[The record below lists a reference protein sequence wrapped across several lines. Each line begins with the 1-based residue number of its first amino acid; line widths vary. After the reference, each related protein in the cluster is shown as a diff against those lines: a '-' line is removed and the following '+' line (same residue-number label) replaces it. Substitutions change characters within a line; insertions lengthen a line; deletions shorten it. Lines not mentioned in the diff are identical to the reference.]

1 MLEYFID
8 VLHAWETFA
17 VGLDEGVRQNDIPEA
32 GVRAVFGG
40 KPHYSGAVQVD
51 VLQQISIFN
60 TLKDYLTGAMV
71 TWPKILRV

>member
-32 GVRAVFGG
+32 GVRAVC
-40 KPHYSGAVQVD
+40 GAVQVD